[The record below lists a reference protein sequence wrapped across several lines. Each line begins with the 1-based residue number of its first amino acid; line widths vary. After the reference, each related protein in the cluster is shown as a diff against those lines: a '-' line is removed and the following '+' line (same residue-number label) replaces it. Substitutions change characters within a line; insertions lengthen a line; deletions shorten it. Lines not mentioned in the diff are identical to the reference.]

1 MSLQLVQNMS
11 ATAISLS
18 SNQDVKEHAMPAIQ
32 VIKCH
37 TILVC

>member
-1 MSLQLVQNMS
+1 MSMYHVQTMS
-11 ATAISLS
+11 ATAISLA

-37 TILVC
+37 TILVY